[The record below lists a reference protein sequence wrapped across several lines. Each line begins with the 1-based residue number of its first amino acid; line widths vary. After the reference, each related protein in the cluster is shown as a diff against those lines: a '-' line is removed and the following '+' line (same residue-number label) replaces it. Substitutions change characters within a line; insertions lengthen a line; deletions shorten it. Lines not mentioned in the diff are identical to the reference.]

1 MTDSKQNDSITLQQ
15 KRTLA
20 KAGMATS
27 MGVILWTA
35 LRRNRRVMRYH
46 TLAGIALMG
55 FSAWHMMLYNG
66 KKKRASSGCK
76 KS

>member
-1 MTDSKQNDSITLQQ
+1 MSDSSQSKTDTLQQ

-66 KKKRASSGCK
+66 KQKRASSRRK